1 LLVAAVTSILKVTV
15 TLSELRIRALDIA
28 SANLLGSN
36 LFNIIILA
44 VSLIFRPQRHTVIRL
59 VWVILGLFLIYILNN
74 LDYFQH
80 GN

>member
-1 LLVAAVTSILKVTV
+1 MTSILKVTV